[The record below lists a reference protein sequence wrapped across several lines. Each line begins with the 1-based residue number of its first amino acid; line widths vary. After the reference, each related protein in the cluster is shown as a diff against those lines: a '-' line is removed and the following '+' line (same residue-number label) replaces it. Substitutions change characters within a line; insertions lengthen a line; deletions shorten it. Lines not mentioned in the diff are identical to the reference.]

1 MRLILDYIFTLFSFN
16 LFYFHFFAQN
26 SHIYL
31 FDEFDVFIWL
41 IEFLLKHINC
51 LILSKKLRFNSKLLN
66 RKEFLKR
73 KIEKLICTKCEKSL
87 HSTTLSTFLKT
98 HWKTTNEKLNALR
111 HISVIVVVVSSIW
124 WMKFCSSLRLV
135 EWKVRGRE
143 HVIENEN
150 HLYAKRNGMKKIMK
164 NFFLLLHILKNTY
177 KR

>member
-150 HLYAKRNGMKKIMK
+150 HLCQTKWNEK
-164 NFFLLLHILKNTY
+164 NYEKFLSAFTHTQKYI
-177 KR
+177 